1 MGLGLLLE
9 LARCV
14 PVGAVVAV
22 LVELA
27 AAEVT
32 RSNELGECPL
42 NRFGADCHA
51 VLSLKLLLY
60 LAGLEAGVGDAVA

>member
-1 MGLGLLLE
+1 
-9 LARCV
+9 
-14 PVGAVVAV
+14 V